1 MRGVTIAAMVAI
13 TALSSWPAHAE
24 PRWLG
29 CKFNAGGKEQ
39 TFAVVFDD
47 LRNVA
52 FLLNEGLLVEGSNTS
67 ITFQAM
73 RTRFPNFTLTY
84 NRNDGALSITPPA
97 GGIINGECR
106 RIAPPPGAP
115 NPP

>member
-1 MRGVTIAAMVAI
+1 MRSMTIRALVAI
-13 TALSSWPAHAE
+13 AVLSSWPAQAE

-29 CKFNAGGKEQ
+29 CKYNAGGKEQ
-39 TFAVVFDD
+39 TFALVFDD

-52 FLLNEGLLVEGSNTS
+52 YLLDGGVLIEGTMTS

-73 RTRFPNFTLTY
+73 RTRFPDFILTY
-84 NRNDGALSITPPA
+84 NRNDGALSITPPT
-97 GGIINGECR
+97 GGIKSGECR

>member
-1 MRGVTIAAMVAI
+1 MRGVAIAAIVAI
-13 TALSSWPAHAE
+13 TALSSWPAQAE

-29 CKFNAGGKEQ
+29 CKYSERGKDQ
-39 TFAVVFDD
+39 TFALVFDD

-52 FLLNEGLLVEGSNTS
+52 FLLDAGLLVEGSNTS
-67 ITFQAM
+67 ITFQAL

-84 NRNDGALSITPPA
+84 NRNDGALSVTPPS
-97 GGIINGECR
+97 GGLVTGECR

>member
-1 MRGVTIAAMVAI
+1 MNGAMIAFAIVVAWSSS
-13 TALSSWPAHAE
+13 ALAE

-29 CKFNAGGKEQ
+29 CKIKDRSGKEQ
-39 TFAVVFDD
+39 VFAMVFDD

-52 FLLNEGLLVEGSNTS
+52 YLLEPGRLVEGSGTS
-67 ITFQAM
+67 ITFQAL
-73 RTRFPNFTLTY
+73 RTRFPDFALTY
-84 NRNDGALSITPPA
+84 NRNDGALSVTPPT
-97 GGIINGECR
+97 GGLMSGECR